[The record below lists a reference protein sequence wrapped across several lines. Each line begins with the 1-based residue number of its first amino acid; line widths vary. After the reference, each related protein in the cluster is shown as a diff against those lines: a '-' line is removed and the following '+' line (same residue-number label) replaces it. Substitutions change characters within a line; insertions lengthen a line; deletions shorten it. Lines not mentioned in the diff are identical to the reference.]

1 VGIIII
7 SYYLSFDYVIQNQSA
22 IAQLQSSQQ
31 LPPITSGE
39 GNQKSATAQPLPP
52 SPNSQLPSSQTNRGT
67 EEQQQEQQRQ
77 EQQQQQQTTSEDLIV
92 AAVGD
97 SKAEEEAKITFTN
110 IKNENPDTFVFLGD
124 ASYIDD
130 NGKVWTDLIDSVGLK
145 EIMQIIRGNHE
156 DIEENAEKAG
166 EDMEEWMPSL
176 KEPINGVTW
185 LSSKQVKNAYFIN
198 MNGQDLNYQFTD
210 KGQYAWVKGELDKA
224 VKLRSEG
231 KIDWIF
237 VSFHQPIYSL
247 KTIHTPEQNARD
259 IYQPLFDAAQVDF
272 VLHGHNHDMQLWA
285 PMSYNGKQSFTKLS
299 DGTFDFSKQ
308 HGQFYMINGAAGRG
322 LTPFSQDPQSNNNV
336 MFAND
341 EDLGYSIFYIK
352 GKELALQYKSNS
364 GEILHEIKV
373 TKDQR
378 TVAQQQQIPLIE
390 EQSQPGYLILT
401 TNIVNDNGGTKRASD
416 FTINIAGNTS
426 TPSFQAVQAPEIKT
440 VSIEE
445 GKYSL
450 AVGDIQHDEYSVYI
464 NNIQGYSVSQ
474 QNQCEG
480 NIKSGEVKTC
490 LITIDD
496 VDNTTILQ

>member
-1 VGIIII
+1 
-7 SYYLSFDYVIQNQSA
+7 
-22 IAQLQSSQQ
+22 
-31 LPPITSGE
+31 
-39 GNQKSATAQPLPP
+39 
-52 SPNSQLPSSQTNRGT
+52 
-67 EEQQQEQQRQ
+67 
-77 EQQQQQQTTSEDLIV
+77 
-92 AAVGD
+92 
-97 SKAEEEAKITFTN
+97 
-110 IKNENPDTFVFLGD
+110 
-124 ASYIDD
+124 
-130 NGKVWTDLIDSVGLK
+130 
-145 EIMQIIRGNHE
+145 
-156 DIEENAEKAG
+156 
-166 EDMEEWMPSL
+166 
-176 KEPINGVTW
+176 
-185 LSSKQVKNAYFIN
+185 
-198 MNGQDLNYQFTD
+198 MNGQDPDYQFND
-210 KGQYAWVKGELDKA
+210 KGQYAWVKEELAKA

-247 KTIHTPEQNARD
+247 KTIHTPEQNAMD

-285 PMSYNGKQSFTKLS
+285 PMSYNGKQSFTKLV

-341 EDLGYSIFYIK
+341 EVLGYSIFYIK
-352 GKELALQYKSNS
+352 GKELKLQYKTNS
-364 GEILHEIKV
+364 GEILHEVKV

-390 EQSQPGYLILT
+390 KQSQPGYLILT

-426 TPSFQAVQAPEIKT
+426 TPSFQVVQAPKIKT
-440 VSIEE
+440 ISIEE
-445 GKYSL
+445 GRYSL
-450 AVGDIQHDEYSVYI
+450 AVGDIQQDEYSVYI

-496 VDNTTILQ
+496 VIR

>member
-1 VGIIII
+1 MIIVGMLIII
-7 SYYLSFDYVIQNQSA
+7 SFYSYSYSLPDGYAIQ
-22 IAQLQSSQQ
+22 QQ
-31 LPPITSGE
+31 L
-39 GNQKSATAQPLPP
+39 ATAQPL
-52 SPNSQLPSSQTNRGT
+52 SQLPPPQTGG
-67 EEQQQEQQRQ
+67 EGQQQ
-77 EQQQQQQTTSEDLIV
+77 SAPEDLII

-97 SKAEEEAKITFTN
+97 SKAESEAKVTFTN
-110 IKNENPDTFVFLGD
+110 IKNEKPDTFVFLGD

-130 NGKVWTDLIDSVGLK
+130 NGKVWTDLIDSIGLK
-145 EIMQIIRGNHE
+145 EIIQVIKGNHE
-156 DIEENAEKAG
+156 DKEENAEKAG
-166 EDMEEWMPSL
+166 QDMENWMPSL
-176 KEPINGVTW
+176 KEAKNGATW

-198 MNGQDLNYQFTD
+198 MNGQDLDYQFSD
-210 KGQYAWVKGELDKA
+210 KGQYAWVKEELDNA

-272 VLHGHNHDMQLWA
+272 VLHGHNHDMQLWL
-285 PMSYNGKQSFTKLS
+285 PMSYNGQQSFTQLA

-322 LTPFSQDPQSNNNV
+322 LTPFSQDPKTNTNV

-341 EDLGYSIFYIK
+341 EDMGYSVFYIK
-352 GKELALQYKSNS
+352 GKELTLEYKSNS
-364 GEILHEIKV
+364 GEILHHIKIV
-373 TKDQR
+373 KDQR
-378 TVAQQQQIPLIE
+378 AIAQQIPSIE
-390 EQSQPGYLILT
+390 KESQPGYLILA
-401 TNIVNDNGGTKRASD
+401 TNIINDNGGTKLASD

-426 TPSFQAVQAPEIKT
+426 TPSFQALPAPEIKT

-450 AVGDIQHDEYSVYI
+450 AIGDIQQDEYSVYV

-474 QNQCEG
+474 ENQCEG
-480 NIKSGEVKTC
+480 EIKSGEVKTC

-496 VDNTTILQ
+496 DEATAQPTSLVPSSQIQ